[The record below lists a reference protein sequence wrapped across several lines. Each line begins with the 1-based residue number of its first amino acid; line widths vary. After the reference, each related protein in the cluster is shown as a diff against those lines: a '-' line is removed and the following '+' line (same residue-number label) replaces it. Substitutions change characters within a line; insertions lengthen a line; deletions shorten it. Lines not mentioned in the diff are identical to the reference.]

1 MSSPEEILLIS
12 RVLLLNDGR
21 AFGRLMK
28 RYLRPVRR
36 YFLIQTGGDEELSDD
51 LTQETFIRVWRG
63 LDSYK
68 RLSAFGT
75 WVYRIAFTTYQNHLK
90 GVKHYLSLD
99 DEHVVPALQD
109 LTTEPDCDAD
119 EIVALH
125 RAIGLLNEGEKTCIT
140 LFYLEEM
147 SIKEIAAVTEMSI
160 GAIKTALSRGRN
172 HLRTL
177 LTEELP

>member
-36 YFLIQTGGDEELSDD
+36 YFLIQTGGDEALSDD
-51 LTQETFIRVWRG
+51 LTQETFIRAWKG
-63 LDSYK
+63 MDSYK

-75 WVYRIAFTTYQNHLK
+75 WLYRIAYNTYQSHLR
-90 GVKHYLSLD
+90 GAKHHLSLD
-99 DEHVVPALQD
+99 DEHVVPTLQH
-109 LTTEPDCDAD
+109 LTTEPDHDTE
-119 EIVALH
+119 EIAALH

-147 SIKEIAAVTEMSI
+147 SVKEIAAVTSMSE
-160 GAIKTALSRGRN
+160 GSIKTALHRGRN

-177 LTEELP
+177 LTETI

>member
-1 MSSPEEILLIS
+1 MSTPEEIFLIS
-12 RVLLLNDGR
+12 RVVLLNDER

-36 YFLIQTGGDEELSDD
+36 YFLIQTGGDEALSDD

-90 GVKHYLSLD
+90 GVKHHLSLD
-99 DEHVVPALQD
+99 DEHVAPALQH
-109 LTTEPDCDAD
+109 LTTEPDCDVN
-119 EIVALH
+119 EIAALH
-125 RAIGLLNEGEKTCIT
+125 RAIGLLNDGEKTCIT

-147 SIKEIAAVTEMSI
+147 SVKEIAAVTSMSE
-160 GAIKTALSRGRN
+160 GSIKTALHRGRN

-177 LTEELP
+177 LTETI